1 LSGALTLAWVEGTY
15 LGTTIALSRHGH
27 VAVAGLGER
36 GRAAMVVDDST
47 LRWERQ
53 GSEVLRVAGS
63 RLLGVGLERRLV
75 ETLLGRSKG
84 VRVEW
89 TTDPTDRA
97 DQTDQTDRIVTRF
110 RPRARA
116 DSSALVS
123 AVQRLMEFGPATD
136 DSPTTPDGPL

>member
-1 LSGALTLAWVEGTY
+1 LTGALTLAWVEGTY
-15 LGTTIALSRHGH
+15 LGTTIALSRHEH
-27 VAVAGLGER
+27 VAVDGLDER
-36 GRAAMVVDDST
+36 ARATMVVDDRT

-75 ETLLGRSKG
+75 EMLLGRAKR

-89 TTDPTDRA
+89 TADP
-97 DQTDQTDRIVTRF
+97 TDQTDRNVTRF
-110 RPRARA
+110 QPRARA
-116 DSSALVS
+116 DSCALVS